1 MLYRWLHTKLPFMQ
15 VGRLEGL
22 ESEVDQLQN
31 VLQSVA
37 NELESG
43 HEHSQVNLRLPR
55 QLADTDHSMGTYWHN
70 PSLAAE
76 RLGCVCICGMTH
88 MTQSKP
94 CRSNDRQLNVCGVM
108 FGHSCLRFLGLYSLV
123 TLLARTP
130 VLFKDAWQHCHASSN
145 QFCHLNWTN
154 KHSVSKQWLYS

>member
-1 MLYRWLHTKLPFMQ
+1 MQ

-43 HEHSQVNLRLPR
+43 HEHSQVNLQLPR
-55 QLADTDHSMGTYWHN
+55 QLAGTDPSMGTSWHK

-76 RLGCVCICGMTH
+76 RPGCVCICHGMTH
-88 MTQSKP
+88 MIK
-94 CRSNDRQLNVCGVM
+94 
-108 FGHSCLRFLGLYSLV
+108 
-123 TLLARTP
+123 
-130 VLFKDAWQHCHASSN
+130 
-145 QFCHLNWTN
+145 
-154 KHSVSKQWLYS
+154 